1 VSAVLHGVRVLDFG
15 RYIAGPYCAALLAEY
30 GAEVI
35 RVERRGGG
43 EDRFVAPVAPGGD
56 GALFL
61 QMNRNKLSLTLDPM
75 AEEGREIVRKLV
87 ATADVVV
94 ANLPPA
100 ALAALRLDYASLR
113 AVKPDVILT
122 TVSAYGRGGPLSER
136 LGFDGIGQAMSGAVY
151 MGGEPGRPSR
161 AAVSWVDFATALH
174 AAFGTLVAL
183 MSRARTGTGQVVEAA
198 LLPTA
203 VALNGVTL
211 IEQAILQPHA
221 GPPTDRCREGAGVRY
236 IPGLIAGPPRAEP
249 HLWTTAT
256 HSADE
261 IDEFQQ
267 AHRILRP
274 AAQVECAAADRV
286 DVGECSEPG
295 RDCVIDVQGVADLQ
309 AVAKNRDRAAP
320 DGLQH
325 EVGNPTLIF
334 RSELAGSVDAAH
346 PQRGGAQAIDACIVA
361 DIVVGGSLG
370 AAVRTI
376 EVEGG
381 GFGDAATN
389 SSVSDDVALA
399 VPNKGAGRKQPAVD
413 LVGGGKH
420 YGRPR
425 IVVSQGLQHVQSA
438 ARVDLEIVN
447 RPVEACRHRD
457 LSRKMQNRGGTRH
470 RPLDLIDVANVGRLD
485 RDPIAVPLLQ
495 PSYIFLRAVSRHVVE
510 HQDGHAP
517 GRKRIGYITS
527 DKSAAAGDQNR
538 RHRIASR
545 RM

>member
-203 VALNGVTL
+203 VALNGVFLT
-211 IEQAILQPHA
+211 EQAVLRRGREPSGSRGQLVAPSDVFRTRDGWILCQVIGNA
-221 GPPTDRCREGAGVRY
+221 MFARWATLVGAGAWRTDARFRDDSSRGDNGAA
-236 IPGLIAGPPRAEP
+236 ISERMAAWCADR
-249 HLWTTAT
+249 TTAEAL
-256 HSADE
+256 SALE
-261 IDEFQQ
+261 Q
-267 AHRILRP
+267 A
-274 AAQVECAAADRV
+274 
-286 DVGECSEPG
+286 
-295 RDCVIDVQGVADLQ
+295 
-309 AVAKNRDRAAP
+309 
-320 DGLQH
+320 
-325 EVGNPTLIF
+325 
-334 RSELAGSVDAAH
+334 
-346 PQRGGAQAIDACIVA
+346 AIP
-361 DIVVGGSLG
+361 G
-370 AAVRTI
+370 AAVLTPQQVLDDPQVQATGVLDPVDYPGLPGPAPVARI
-376 EVEGG
+376 PVWLSESAP
-381 GFGDAATN
+381 AARRR
-389 SSVSDDVALA
+389 A
-399 VPNKGAGRKQPAVD
+399 P
-413 LVGGGKH
+413 LVGEHTDAILAQLG
-420 YGRPR
+420 YGADAIAELRR
-425 IVVSQGLQHVQSA
+425 KGVV
-438 ARVDLEIVN
+438 
-447 RPVEACRHRD
+447 
-457 LSRKMQNRGGTRH
+457 
-470 RPLDLIDVANVGRLD
+470 
-485 RDPIAVPLLQ
+485 
-495 PSYIFLRAVSRHVVE
+495 
-510 HQDGHAP
+510 
-517 GRKRIGYITS
+517 
-527 DKSAAAGDQNR
+527 
-538 RHRIASR
+538 
-545 RM
+545 